1 MNFDSHEQLKLPAGG
16 ERQTMAVSVVAS
28 GGYSITKFV
37 CSSNDA
43 NKRYWFYNIKKPD
56 YCTCSAS
63 IDSTAFVTSNIKT

>member
-1 MNFDSHEQLKLPAGG
+1 
-16 ERQTMAVSVVAS
+16 MAVSVVAS

-63 IDSTAFVTSNIKT
+63 IDSTAFVTSNINT